1 MSKLEE
7 LAKISGISS
16 EYIDKTGQTHYTT
29 DDVRRCFLKD
39 MGYKTDSESEL
50 DSNIKKLDERVW
62 KEGFDYVNSFFADE
76 TDTSIKLYVPETDKN
91 SSVSFELENEQR
103 EKTHGEISLSSLPIE
118 ESKNIDGIN
127 YVMVK
132 AQFFTTL
139 TPGYYKLRASINN
152 KTFETFIIWC
162 KSTRRVFSRK
172 S

>member
-76 TDTSIKLYVPETDKN
+76 TDTSIKWYVPETDKN
-91 SSVSFELENEQR
+91 SSVSFELENEQG
-103 EKTHGEISLSSLPIE
+103 EKTH
-118 ESKNIDGIN
+118 
-127 YVMVK
+127 
-132 AQFFTTL
+132 
-139 TPGYYKLRASINN
+139 
-152 KTFETFIIWC
+152 
-162 KSTRRVFSRK
+162 
-172 S
+172 